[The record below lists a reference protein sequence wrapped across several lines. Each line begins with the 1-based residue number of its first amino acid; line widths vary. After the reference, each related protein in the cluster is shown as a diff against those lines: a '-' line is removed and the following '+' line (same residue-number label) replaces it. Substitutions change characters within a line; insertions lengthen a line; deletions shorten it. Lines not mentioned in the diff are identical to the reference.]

1 MHLLLDLTL
10 LVGVA
15 IPIVAL
21 AHRLKAPPIVGFL
34 AAGILLGPSGF
45 SLIEAH
51 EEVSLLAELGVALLL
66 FSVGLELSL
75 SHVRQWARQVLVGG
89 GLQVGGTIS
98 AVAGLAWLGGVPAGS
113 AVFYGALAALSST
126 AIVTRAYAD
135 RAELDTPTGRSVLS
149 VLIFQD
155 LCVLP
160 LILLVPVLADRGGAE
175 FESLTSD
182 LGQGLVIMAGLVVA
196 GRFLVRPLLDR
207 IVLLR
212 DRELFTLCIGFVG
225 IAAALVTETAGFS
238 IAIGAF
244 IAGLIVSESEY
255 GAQALADALP
265 FRAMFSG
272 IFFIS
277 IGMLLDLGALAR
289 EPALLAALLVGVL
302 LLKAALIAGSVLA
315 AGGGRLNALA
325 SGVSLAQVGE
335 FSIVLAAAGLPLGLF
350 REGDY
355 QRFLAVAV
363 LSMTAAPFLI
373 GVARPMAERLIR
385 GSRREAEA
393 TNEDIPA
400 HLSDHTIIVGY
411 GPAGRYLAR
420 ALHAAGIRAIAVT
433 RDPNR
438 LRRAR
443 EDEIP
448 TAFGD
453 GAEAAVLEHAGV
465 RRARLVVFTLD
476 SPTDERRGVATVRDL
491 NPSARITVCT
501 RAAEIGP
508 ELAALGA
515 DHVIAEEFETSIE
528 LFAKGLESYRIPV
541 HRIWRETEALRTA
554 HYGLLRGTASPD
566 LRLDALK
573 HLGIHDALELVE
585 IPDLARVIGETA
597 TTLDLRQRTGAV
609 QVAVVRDGQPIYRK
623 TPDYRYRAGDT
634 VVLVGDRESL
644 DGAILLFRQTGGD
657 SGSSAD
663 AGP

>member
-1 MHLLLDLTL
+1 MHLLPDLAL

-34 AAGILLGPSGF
+34 AAGVLLGPSGL
-45 SLIEAH
+45 SLIEAR
-51 EEVSLLAELGVALLL
+51 EEVTLLAELGVALLL
-66 FSVGLELSL
+66 FAVGLELSL
-75 SHVRQWARQVLVGG
+75 SHVRQWARRVLLGG
-89 GLQVGGTIS
+89 GLQVAGTT
-98 AVAGLAWLGGVPAGS
+98 ALVAGLARLAGVPAES
-113 AVFYGALAALSST
+113 AIFYGALAALSST

-135 RAELDTPTGRSVLS
+135 RAELDTGTGRSVLS

-160 LILLVPVLADRGGAE
+160 LILLLPVLSNAGAGLE
-175 FESLTSD
+175 AAAWD
-182 LGQGLVIMAGLVVA
+182 LGRGLLVMAVLVIA
-196 GRFLVRPLLDR
+196 GRFLVRPFLDR

-255 GAQALADALP
+255 GAQALADVLP

-277 IGMLLDLGALAR
+277 IGMLLDLEALAR
-289 EPALLAALLVGVL
+289 EPLMLAALLLAVL
-302 LLKAALIAGSVLA
+302 LLKALVTTGSILA
-315 AGGGRLNALA
+315 AGQSPVTAVA

-335 FSIVLAAAGLPLGLF
+335 FSMVLAAAGLPLGLF
-350 REGDY
+350 ADGDY

-363 LSMTAAPFLI
+363 LSMTLTPFLI
-373 GVARPMAERLIR
+373 AAARPIAERLVR
-385 GSRREAEA
+385 TGEALGQPADEEA
-393 TNEDIPA
+393 TP
-400 HLSDHTIIVGY
+400 LSDHTIVVGY
-411 GPAGRYLAR
+411 GLAGRYLAR
-420 ALHAAGIRAIAVT
+420 ALHAAGIRTMCVT
-433 RDPNR
+433 RDANR

-443 EDEIP
+443 KDGIAV
-448 TAFGD
+448 TFGD
-453 GAEAAVLEHAGV
+453 GAEAVVLEHAGI

-476 SPTDERRGVATVRDL
+476 SPTDDRRGVATVRDL
-491 NPSARITVCT
+491 NPSAQIAVCT
-501 RAAEIGP
+501 RDADIAP
-508 ELAALGA
+508 ELGALGA

-528 LFAKGLESYRIPV
+528 LFAKALESYRIPV
-541 HRIWRETEALRTA
+541 HRIWRETEAIRTE

-573 HLGIHDALELVE
+573 DLGVHGALELVE
-585 IPDLARVIGETA
+585 IPENARVTGMTA
-597 TTLDLRQRTGAV
+597 TTLDLRQRTGVV
-609 QVAVVRDGQPIYRK
+609 QVAVVRDGQPIYRR
-623 TPDYRYRAGDT
+623 TPAYRYRPGDT

-644 DGAILLFRQTGGD
+644 DEAILLFRQTGD
-657 SGSSAD
+657 EPPPPWRRSA
-663 AGP
+663 